1 MTRVWRAAPV
11 AAALLAAGCSGG
23 GTAVSTSPV
32 TTTGPTPSATA
43 VAAPTQPPA
52 GVSPPATG
60 PSPPH
65 VMLIVL
71 ENREYSAVIGSS
83 SAPYLNQLAN
93 RYGLATQAY
102 ATGHPSLP
110 NYLELIAGTT
120 FGISSDCTGCS
131 VDGPTVTD
139 QLDTVGVGWR
149 AYMESMPSPCFTGA
163 ASDGYAKKHDPFVYV
178 RHLRDGADCV
188 RVVPFGQLATDLG
201 SGRAAPFLWVTP
213 NLCNDGHDCGIGQVD
228 HWLHS
233 VLTMVQGSGWYRQGG
248 AVIITWDEGGSSAG
262 CCQTARGGHVATIV
276 VSAATAPGSRLDR
289 PVDQAGILRTLE
301 QLYRLPFLGDAACP
315 CSGDLLPLLGR

>member
-1 MTRVWRAAPV
+1 MTRVWRAAPA
-11 AAALLAAGCSGG
+11 AAALLAVGCSGG
-23 GTAVSTSPV
+23 GTAVSTSPIA
-32 TTTGPTPSATA
+32 TTGPTPRATA
-43 VAAPTQPPA
+43 AAAAPTQPPSS
-52 GVSPPATG
+52 VSAPATG

-83 SAPYLNQLAN
+83 SAYLNQLAH

-131 VDGPTVTD
+131 VDAPTVTD
-139 QLDTVGVGWR
+139 QLDTAGLGWR

-178 RHLRDGADCV
+178 RHLRDGADCA
-188 RVVPFGQLATDLG
+188 RVVPFGQLATDLA

-213 NLCNDGHDCGIGQVD
+213 NLCDDGHDCGNGQVER
-228 HWLHS
+228 WLRGL
-233 VLTMVQGSGWYRQGG
+233 LTMVQGSGWYRQGG
-248 AVIITWDEGGSSAG
+248 AVIITWDEGSSSVG
-262 CCQTARGGHVATIV
+262 CCQTAHGGHVATVV
-276 VSAATAPGSRLDR
+276 VSQRLQGGHKFDQ
-289 PVDQAGILRTLE
+289 VIDQAGILRGIE
-301 QLYRLPFLGDAACP
+301 EVYGLPLLRDAACS
-315 CSGDLLPLLGR
+315 CSGSLRPMLG